1 MWLKVD
7 HTQHP
12 DAGTRDL
19 KEIEEEIF
27 NSCIDN
33 GVLVARGSWFQTE
46 KEKPLS
52 GLYFRTTFAAASPE
66 GMSEAISRFGQAVRK
81 SYGRQ

>member
-12 DAGTRDL
+12 DADKRSL
-19 KEIEEEIF
+19 HEIEEEIF
-27 NSCIDN
+27 NSCIEN

-46 KEKPLS
+46 KEKSLS
-52 GLYFRTTFAAASPE
+52 GLYFRTTFASASAE
-66 GMSEAISRFGQAVRK
+66 GMDQAISRFAQAVNDSFK
-81 SYGRQ
+81 K

>member
-12 DAGTRDL
+12 GAGRRGL
-19 KEIEEEIF
+19 KDIEEEIF

-33 GVLVARGSWFQTE
+33 GVLVARGSWFLTE
-46 KEKPLS
+46 KDKALP
-52 GLYFRTTFAAASPE
+52 GLFFRTTFASASAE
-66 GMSEAISRFGQAVRK
+66 GMNEAISRFGRAVRDSFGK
-81 SYGRQ
+81 K

>member
-7 HTQHP
+7 HKQHP
-12 DAGTRDL
+12 DFEKRTIF
-19 KEIEEEIF
+19 EIEEEIF
-27 NSCIDN
+27 NSCIEN

-52 GLYFRTTFAAASPE
+52 GLYFRTTYAAASAE
-66 GMSEAISRFGQAVRK
+66 GMDQAISRFGQAVRDSFK
-81 SYGRQ
+81 K